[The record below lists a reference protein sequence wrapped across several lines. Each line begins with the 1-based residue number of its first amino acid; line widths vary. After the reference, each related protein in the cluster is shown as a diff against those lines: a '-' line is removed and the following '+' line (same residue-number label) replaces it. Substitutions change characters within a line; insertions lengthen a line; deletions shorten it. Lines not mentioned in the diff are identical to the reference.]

1 MKLGKTSIYTMQG
14 DITKI
19 SSVDA
24 IVNAANSSLLG
35 GSGVDGAIHAAAGSG
50 LLEEC
55 RTLNG
60 CPTGEARIT
69 GAYKIPVKFIIH
81 TVGPRWYGGNRHE
94 AELLASCYKSSLQL
108 AASRRIRSIA
118 FPSISTG
125 IYNYPLEQAAQI
137 AVHAISEYVMAYP
150 NAFDEIIF
158 VLRPGTKEAY
168 DEALSQLNGEIN
180 KGHIGDEDPD
190 DNSPVMIGF
199 YHEYDKYGCFS
210 NWYQAGFDYAGQ
222 HYANSEQ
229 FMMYQKVMMFG
240 KYELA
245 EKIMKTGDPGKCK
258 KLAGQKF
265 PEFDSTIWEKTCY
278 TAVKRGVKAK
288 FAQNDDILE
297 VLLGTGNAIL
307 AECSPYDKKWGIGIN
322 LNNSD
327 CRVIAKWRGRNLL
340 GRILMKVREEL
351 RQEIMASYDGR
362 LQYVEARDL
371 DPIREW
377 KMTAGE
383 LKRIPQ
389 FYNAVHAYS
398 DTLKGTYERDAFYN
412 NLSLYECENMMRE
425 NMGGGLPIGGFYEMK
440 QEVYDI
446 ARRLR
451 LFDEYCITK
460 SKSRF
465 MLDLDEKE
473 IANTKTNQSEGQQLV
488 EKVRDGITK
497 CNSFEVGGTTPVHA
511 KVPERLRVLLEE
523 ARKYLLSLG
532 EEVTQNITQLYYSY
546 KVKNTFAVVIPDRTR
561 VIINLRIDPKTVAID
576 DYFARDLH
584 GVHSYGPASLQLQ
597 LFVRNEAQLEE
608 AKKYMKRAFDENR

>member
-1 MKLGKTSIYTMQG
+1 MKLGKTRICTMQG

-55 RTLNG
+55 RSLNG

-69 GAYKIPVKFIIH
+69 GAYKIPVKYIIH

-94 AELLASCYKSSLQL
+94 AELLASCYKNSLEL
-108 AASRRIRSIA
+108 AASRSIRSIA

-158 VLRPGTKEAY
+158 VLRPCTKEAY

-180 KGHIGDEDPD
+180 KGHIGDEDPE

-210 NWYQAGFDYAGQ
+210 NWYQAGFDYAGR

-240 KYELA
+240 KCEIA

-288 FAQNDDILE
+288 FAQNEDILE
-297 VLLGTGNAIL
+297 ILLGTGNAIL

-327 CRVIAKWRGRNLL
+327 CRVIAKWRGKNLL
-340 GRILMKVREEL
+340 GRILMEVREEL
-351 RQEIMASYDGR
+351 RQEIMAFPDGM
-362 LQYVEARDL
+362 LQYEEARDL

-398 DTLKGTYERDAFYN
+398 DTLKGAYERDAFYN
-412 NLSLYECENMMRE
+412 NFSLYECENMMRE

-451 LFDEYCITK
+451 SFDEYYITK
-460 SKSRF
+460 NKSRF
-465 MLDLDEKE
+465 MSDLDEKE
-473 IANTKTNQSEGQQLV
+473 IADAGKSQIEDEFPD
-488 EKVRDGITK
+488 EKARGSIAKST
-497 CNSFEVGGTTPVHA
+497 SFENREISSVLLKMPQH
-511 KVPERLRVLLEE
+511 LRALLEE
-523 ARKYLLSLG
+523 TQKYLLSLG
-532 EEVTQNITQLYYSY
+532 EEVTPNRAQRYYSY

-597 LFVRNEAQLEE
+597 LFVRNEEQFEE